1 MDKFADR
8 YKTKPE
14 FDTSGA
20 QFSPTPSNGAGFQAP
35 SRQNPK
41 PDEPEPN
48 RGYDGS
54 LMDNRESDHGYG
66 DA

>member
-1 MDKFADR
+1 MHGL
-8 YKTKPE
+8 
-14 FDTSGA
+14 SGV
-20 QFSPTPSNGAGFQAP
+20 
-35 SRQNPK
+35 PK

-54 LMDNRESDHGYG
+54 LMDDRESDHGYG

>member
-1 MDKFADR
+1 MHPCENPVQTTWSAAGSDDGPRIPA
-8 YKTKPE
+8 PE
-14 FDTSGA
+14 A
-20 QFSPTPSNGAGFQAP
+20 LAGEYI
-35 SRQNPK
+35 PK

-54 LMDNRESDHGYG
+54 LMDDRESDHGYG

>member
-1 MDKFADR
+1 MPAWPRNGQARQGEDKR
-8 YKTKPE
+8 GKHY
-14 FDTSGA
+14 
-20 QFSPTPSNGAGFQAP
+20 
-35 SRQNPK
+35 PK

-54 LMDNRESDHGYG
+54 LMDGRESDHGYG